1 MKKKEKRQAK
11 KAKKAADKKE
21 RARLERAAIKEKEA
35 DARRKV
41 KEEEAQRRKN
51 EQEAKKLAA
60 IKKKVEAEAAI
71 FAPKASTVVGKLSGA
86 LKHRHYSQVPSVIR
100 DSFASSLAKV
110 NSYIGTAQAMR
121 WEEGERQAAD
131 AYLKDLSAQGKNVG
145 AQLQLLEK
153 QLG

>member
-21 RARLERAAIKEKEA
+21 RARVERAAIKKKEA

-41 KEEEAQRRKN
+41 KEEEAQKRKDAL
-51 EQEAKKLAA
+51 EAKKFAA
-60 IKKKVEAEAAI
+60 IKEKVEAEAAI

-86 LKHRHYSQVPSVIR
+86 LKHRYYAQVPSVIR
-100 DSFASSLAKV
+100 ESFASALAKV

-121 WEEGERQAAD
+121 WEEGDRQAAD